1 MPTEEAAPAYY
12 MPMRELEPGTA
23 GSPIGLEPSR
33 LRLEALWA
41 ELRPRLE
48 TYLHSFGSLDRD
60 EREDIL
66 QEVLFKMWRNEKE
79 LTADARAWAYRV
91 TRNAALDALRTRQ
104 RKRERSIDPPRGEGD
119 RPQTDGDVASL
130 PSHYPRPLD
139 ELIGAEEEA
148 FVTAFLSGLD
158 DHEREILHLAFAED
172 FSYPEVARLIGR
184 PLGTVK
190 WRIAGLKKRLAAR
203 YEKEFG

>member
-1 MPTEEAAPAYY
+1 
-12 MPMRELEPGTA
+12 MPMRDLEPGIA
-23 GSPIGLEPSR
+23 GSPTCPEPSR
-33 LRLEALWA
+33 LRHEALWA

-60 EREDIL
+60 EREDVL

-91 TRNAALDALRTRQ
+91 TRNAALDYLRSRG
-104 RKRERSIDPPRGEGD
+104 RKRERSKDPPRPGGNT
-119 RPQTDGDVASL
+119 PPADGDLASI

-139 ELIGAEEEA
+139 VLLGAEEEA
-148 FVTAFLSGLD
+148 FVADFLSGLD

-172 FSYPEVARLIGR
+172 FSYPEIARLTGR